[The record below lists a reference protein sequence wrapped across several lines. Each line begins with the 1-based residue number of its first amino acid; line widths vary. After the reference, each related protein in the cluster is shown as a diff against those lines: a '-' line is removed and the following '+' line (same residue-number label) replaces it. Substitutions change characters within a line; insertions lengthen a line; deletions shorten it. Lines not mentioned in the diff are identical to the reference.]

1 MLNYQTRL
9 LEEVK
14 QERKEKFDHINHK
27 FSILS
32 QFNNMFNATN
42 YKSVN
47 QGEFDHQ
54 VRNLEQELDEIRKL
68 IAQGSESKHVIDG
81 MKRNLTV
88 KKAEDPE
95 TTMMVERIK
104 KLEEAI
110 EKLSISKV
118 VIKVIDEEL
127 KPSIDS

>member
-95 TTMMVERIK
+95 TTLMVERIK